1 MVRRVVVVHERFAPF
16 ASHTLECRWHEDPAS
31 SIVHFA
37 MNDAATPFSAQISL
51 TPCL

>member
-1 MVRRVVVVHERFAPF
+1 MRRVVVCMSDFVPSAL
-16 ASHTLECRWHEDPAS
+16 HTLECRWHEEPAS

-37 MNDAATPFSAQISL
+37 MNDAATPFTAQISL